1 MTSTTDPAAKR
12 HPIRVAAERAGLTPE
27 VLRAWEGRY
36 GVVDPGRTEGGQRR
50 YSDRDVERLRRLRL
64 ATDAG
69 RRIGD
74 VAPLA
79 EEELEALVREDAEA
93 RVEARPAAVPPDAAA
108 GLREEALEAARSLD
122 ARALRGV
129 LGRAVVGLTPAVVI
143 EEVVAPLMRT
153 IGEMWESGALDPG
166 EEHLASGVVRGVLT
180 GMLETVGVV
189 AGREDA
195 PRLLVATPAGQ
206 RHEIG
211 ALMAAVIAAA
221 EGWRVTW
228 LGSDLPTVSIAAA
241 ARRLAP
247 RAVALSVV
255 HPADD
260 AALGDAIRA
269 LAGAVAPATVLVG
282 GRAAGAYGEALES
295 AGAVRVGDLDGLRA
309 ELGVLAGGR

>member
-1 MTSTTDPAAKR
+1 MTTADPAAKR

-64 ATDAG
+64 VTDAG

-79 EEELEALVREDAEA
+79 EEELEALLREDAEA
-93 RVEARPAAVPPDAAA
+93 RIEARPAAIPPDAASR
-108 GLREEALEAARSLD
+108 LREEALEAARSLD
-122 ARALRGV
+122 SPALRGI
-129 LGRAVVGLTPAVVI
+129 LSRAVVGLTPAVVI
-143 EEVVAPLMRT
+143 EEIFAPLMRT
-153 IGEMWESGALDPG
+153 VGEMWESGALDPG
-166 EEHLASGVVRGVLT
+166 EEHLASGVVRRVLT
-180 GMLETVGVV
+180 GMLETVDVV

-211 ALMAAVIAAA
+211 ALMAAVIAAV

-228 LGSDLPTVSIAAA
+228 LGSDLPAASIAAA
-241 ARRLAP
+241 ARRVAP

-260 AALGDAIRA
+260 PALVDEILALADAIRP
-269 LAGAVAPATVLVG
+269 GTTMLVG
-282 GRAAGAYGEALES
+282 GRAAEAYEEALES
-295 AGAVRVGDLDGLRA
+295 AGAVRVGDLGRLRA
-309 ELGVLAGGR
+309 ELGLLASGR